1 MKLTMCQ
8 DRLQSADQARQ
19 VEIRVYQTCHCCL
32 GSVLVS
38 VWMCYLTGHQLS
50 DPRGACASPRGTLQR
65 EPPSLASPGPPNRH
79 LYFPQPLTR
88 VLQVV
93 TVEET
98 GHVLRRAQGAEQQA
112 QQSLKQR
119 AVAMFLAGTG
129 RYEAA
134 AREAPLPTHCEQ
146 EPGVADDGKWE
157 PVEAWG
163 TVGGMAKLARL
174 EETVTTNA
182 AKLLTEARRL
192 APPPPRQLRVP
203 GPPPPG
209 S

>member
-1 MKLTMCQ
+1 MCSAVHVGMMNMHLRGQVEEAAARLEAEKMKLTMCQ

-19 VEIRVYQTCHCCL
+19 VEIRVYQTSHCCL

-38 VWMCYLTGHQLS
+38 VWMCSLTGHQLS

-119 AVAMFLAGTG
+119 AVAMFLAG
-129 RYEAA
+129 EV
-134 AREAPLPTHCEQ
+134 
-146 EPGVADDGKWE
+146 VA
-157 PVEAWG
+157 
-163 TVGGMAKLARL
+163 
-174 EETVTTNA
+174 
-182 AKLLTEARRL
+182 LL
-192 APPPPRQLRVP
+192 
-203 GPPPPG
+203 
-209 S
+209 